1 MDVWML
7 KWEDLTELGEMDFT
21 LWVDEKSAVEAMEAD
36 IRKEMESYGVGEEA
50 LKRGD
55 HEATLEAAHLMM
67 WNIRK
72 MEVKGAPKA

>member
-50 LKRGD
+50 LNRGD
-55 HEATLEAAHLMM
+55 HEVTLEAAHFMR

-72 MEVKGAPKA
+72 MPVKGTSSL